1 MENTTR
7 DVKKINITEE
17 ILKRLKG
24 IGYKGKIGSL
34 IQYYMHEN
42 IKYLF
47 GDENVSESDVDFV
60 TSNNK
65 IEIKSIYSEQT
76 ICIIAGHET
85 DYDIDDKTDY
95 ETDFIRCERKVS
107 NDKEPYTEFEIV
119 DSGKN
124 CRSTLALA
132 LDEPL
137 KVKTL
142 EHDAKDNK
150 FTLTYLT
157 INASSSTTYY
167 KASLTPIY
175 AKEKDKD
182 WFSYH
187 REVPF
192 TTNDE
197 SFLKRIYDELKG
209 VGTSRSLVTSYDVDD
224 LTDYAPVIYNAL
236 YEDATRVLK
245 SSFEQEN
252 SKGEEKKRVHN

>member
-17 ILKRLKG
+17 IVKRLKS

-34 IQYYMHEN
+34 IKYYMHEN

-85 DYDIDDKTDY
+85 DYDTDCETDY

-119 DSGKN
+119 DSVKN
-124 CRSTLALA
+124 CRSTLAIA
-132 LDEPL
+132 PDESL

-142 EHDAKDNK
+142 EYDNKDNK
-150 FTLTYLT
+150 FTLTYWT
-157 INASSSTTYY
+157 IGLNKGSEIVY
-167 KASLTPIY
+167 KASLTPLN

-182 WFSYH
+182 WFSYE
-187 REVPF
+187 REMPIS
-192 TTNDE
+192 NGK
-197 SFLKRIYDELKG
+197 SLGKRIRDELRGLG
-209 VGTSRSLVTSYDVDD
+209 VHRQIVTSYEVNDIVDF
-224 LTDYAPVIYNAL
+224 APIIFKTL
-236 YEDATRVLK
+236 QDDSIIVLK
-245 SSFEQEN
+245 ESFE
-252 SKGEEKKRVHN
+252 EEKKRVLELN